1 MNKSGM
7 KYFEDDDI
15 LHFVVSD
22 EKEAGSVE
30 ITPNVTAEINADG
43 ELIGIEILNA
53 SDFIRDYIME
63 MAQAKILGF
72 AVKQTLQQTAYGL
85 TLVQGKV

>member
-1 MNKSGM
+1 MNKSEM

-15 LHFVVSD
+15 LHVVISD

-30 ITPNVTAEINADG
+30 ISPNITAEINGEG

-53 SDFIRDYIME
+53 SAFVRDYIME
-63 MAQAKILGF
+63 MSQTKILGLASRQF
-72 AVKQTLQQTAYGL
+72 SKGS
-85 TLVQGKV
+85 

>member
-1 MNKSGM
+1 MNNKSEM
-7 KYFEDDDI
+7 KYFRDDDI

-30 ITPNVTAEINADG
+30 ITPNITAEINGDG

-53 SDFIRDYIME
+53 SAFIRDYIME
-63 MAQAKILGF
+63 MAQAKILGL
-72 AVKQTLQQTAYGL
+72 AGKQLSKRISA
-85 TLVQGKV
+85 

>member
-1 MNKSGM
+1 M

-15 LHFVVSD
+15 LHFVISN

-30 ITPNVTAEINADG
+30 ISPNITAEINADG

-53 SDFIRDYIME
+53 SKFVRDYIME
-63 MAQAKILGF
+63 MSQAKILGLANTQF
-72 AVKQTLQQTAYGL
+72 SKSVNA
-85 TLVQGKV
+85 

>member
-1 MNKSGM
+1 MNRSGM

-15 LHFVVSD
+15 LHFVVSN

-30 ITPNVTAEINADG
+30 IAPNVTAEINADG

-53 SDFIRDYIME
+53 GDFIRDYIME

-72 AVKQTLQQTAYGL
+72 ADRLSKHCSRQLMG
-85 TLVQGKV
+85 

>member
-15 LHFVVSD
+15 LHFVVSN

-53 SDFIRDYIME
+53 GDFIRDYIME
-63 MAQAKILGF
+63 MAQTKILGF
-72 AVKQTLQQTAYGL
+72 ADSLSKHCSRQLMG
-85 TLVQGKV
+85 